1 MQPSSWTDD
10 NLVPHP
16 EQVISILWRCETSS
30 NIGGGLVICSICPYT
45 RSVAAARSEEFGAHP
60 LTAWPEGAGDGG
72 GCGRCVA
79 YFTRRCMLLGSFS
92 EWWYETIK
100 ISQENGVVQRRGC
113 EYVVSLGCWSR
124 FLLGMRA

>member
-30 NIGGGLVICSICPYT
+30 NISGGFAPCLICPYT

-60 LTAWPEGAGDGG
+60 LTAWPEGGG
-72 GCGRCVA
+72 
-79 YFTRRCMLLGSFS
+79 
-92 EWWYETIK
+92 
-100 ISQENGVVQRRGC
+100 
-113 EYVVSLGCWSR
+113 
-124 FLLGMRA
+124 